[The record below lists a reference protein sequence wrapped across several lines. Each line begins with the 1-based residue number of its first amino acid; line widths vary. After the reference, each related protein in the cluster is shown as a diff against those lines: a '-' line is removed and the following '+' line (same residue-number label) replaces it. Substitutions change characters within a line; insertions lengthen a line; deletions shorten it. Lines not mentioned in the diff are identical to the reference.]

1 MDKIQAK
8 NETANRGPKI
18 IVQTLLKHPDEKV
31 KIAPQKKRYKH
42 LIYND
47 LFILIFRWKN
57 LPGKQPRNTRRNF
70 AQKVPSISKKIYF
83 HVTQG
88 ALFPINAGLS
98 VSCSIVTVW
107 LTYVLWK
114 SIWITRLGRASLPT
128 SGGTQTKEN
137 T

>member
-8 NETANRGPKI
+8 NETANRCRKI

-88 ALFPINAGLS
+88 ALFHINSLADVG
-98 VSCSIVTVW
+98 CSIVTVW
-107 LTYVLWK
+107 LTYLSWK
-114 SIWITRLGRASLPT
+114 SSWMTRLGRASLPT
-128 SGGTQTKEN
+128 SGVTQTKED

>member
-8 NETANRGPKI
+8 NETANRGRKI
-18 IVQTLLKHPDEKV
+18 IVQTLLKHPDNKV

-47 LFILIFRWKN
+47 LSILIFRWKN

-70 AQKVPSISKKIYF
+70 VQKVPSISKKIYF

-88 ALFPINAGLS
+88 ALFRLGVCMCLG
-98 VSCSIVTVW
+98 CSTVTVW
-107 LTYVLWK
+107 LPYRSWK
-114 SIWITRLGRASLPT
+114 SIWITRLGGASLPT
-128 SGGTQTKEN
+128 SGATQTKED